1 MADAAVVDQ
10 TQSVSTTTDTTKG
23 SETTTTD
30 QSKTDQTQR
39 PDPAQGTKGGDDVEK
54 RFKGIQADLAKER
67 KARQGYEQKL
77 QQQDIQYKAEL
88 AAERKRIAALA
99 GINVPSPEEAEAD
112 DIRQRLGKVATS
124 EWLLSQ
130 LGISKEEL
138 ADFKAARE
146 DRSRLSDMEKHYWGK
161 HGQLMV
167 SQVTKALAKEY
178 GGELTKR
185 QADTIAQAY
194 VLRAQADPE
203 FLQRHEDGDDALVT
217 DFAKEWLEDWYEPA
231 RRRITATEVDRFRR
245 VPSGK
250 DRNLV
255 TTGEKKI
262 DVNDA
267 KQVEDL
273 LVAGF
278 KERGGQ
284 FRR

>member
-1 MADAAVVDQ
+1 MANDAAVDQ
-10 TQSVSTTTDTTKG
+10 TQNVSTTADTTK

-30 QSKTDQTQR
+30 QSKTDATQR

-99 GINVPSPEEAEAD
+99 GINVPTTEEAEAE

-124 EWLLSQ
+124 DWLLSQ
-130 LGISKEEL
+130 LGLTKEDL
-138 ADFKAARE
+138 ADFKTARE
-146 DRSRLSDMEKHYWGK
+146 DRSRLSDMEQHYWGK
-161 HGQLMV
+161 HGQSMV
-167 SQVTKALAKEY
+167 GQVTKELAKEY
-178 GGELTKR
+178 GGELSKR
-185 QADTIAQAY
+185 QIDTITQAY
-194 VLRAQADPE
+194 VLRAQVDPE
-203 FLQRHEDGDDALVT
+203 FLSRHEAGDEKLIT
-217 DFAKEWLEDWYEPA
+217 DFAKEWLEDWFEPA
-231 RRRITATEVDRFRR
+231 KRRITATEVDRFRR

-255 TTGEKKI
+255 TSGEKKI
-262 DVNDA
+262 DVTDT